1 MTQELELKNFEVK
14 DLKLNLKLKE
24 QEKEQIK
31 SNYEKWVEWISQP
44 PSE

>member
-1 MTQELELKNFEVK
+1 MTQELELKEFEVQ
-14 DLKLNLKLKE
+14 DLKLNIKMKE

-31 SNYEKWVEWISQP
+31 NNYEKWVEWISQP